1 MEENVAKRWA
11 RKLKWLVF
19 WEGDDQDMPNAAVD
33 DEDDAKSIAQLTG
46 GYCMERREWAER
58 RRGKVFVSEW
68 PEWMRGNP

>member
-1 MEENVAKRWA
+1 MAKRWA

-19 WEGDDQDMPNAAVD
+19 WEKSEHSPDDMPNAAVD

-58 RRGKVFVSEW
+58 RRENLSYEW
-68 PEWMRGNP
+68 PAWMKGNP